1 MNQEIN
7 YKEVVE
13 FINSCS
19 PETRIYL
26 GSDSERLKIGGKW
39 YADYMVVIAVH
50 INGCNGCRLFGSV
63 AREADYDNNRAKPF
77 QRLMTEVYKLQ
88 EVYEKLHA
96 LVPDRE
102 LEVHLDLNPDKTHGS
117 SCAVQTAVG
126 YIKGTC
132 NVTPLVKPLAL
143 AASFGADRF
152 NRIADEKRANNS
164 A

>member
-1 MNQEIN
+1 MNQKIN
-7 YKEVVE
+7 YNEVVD
-13 FINSCS
+13 FINQCS

-50 INGCNGCRLFGSV
+50 INGCNGCKLFGSV
-63 AREADYDNNRAKPF
+63 TREADYDNNRSKPF

-96 LVPDRE
+96 LTDRE
-102 LEVHLDLNPDKTHGS
+102 IEVHLDLNPDKTHGS

-143 AASFGADRF
+143 AASFGADRYR
-152 NRIADEKRANNS
+152 RIADENNS
-164 A
+164 

>member
-7 YKEVVE
+7 YQEAAE

-26 GSDSERLKIGGKW
+26 GSDSERLKIGGTW

-50 INGCNGCRLFGSV
+50 IDGCHGCKLFGSV
-63 AREADYDNNRAKPF
+63 TREPDYD
-77 QRLMTEVYKLQ
+77 QRKDRPIQRMLNETYKVAEVYN
-88 EVYEKLHA
+88 KLHD
-96 LVPDRE
+96 LVDRE
-102 LEVHLDLNPDKTHGS
+102 IEVHLDLNPDKVHGS

-143 AASFGADRF
+143 AASFGADRY
-152 NRIADEKRANNS
+152 NRIADERRSNNS
-164 A
+164 